1 MVNRLEKHLLTV
13 ESILDDKMKVM
24 VDELT
29 NWCESLAGH
38 SAQFSGLRP
47 SASSRR
53 LTPSDIFIGYTEDS
67 VPTLVF
73 KKARDLKKALGT
85 ATPDTEIHFRVVE
98 AVKEYLLQCATSD
111 GIIRL
116 QLSSVHS
123 DLVSYKPVV
132 SRYFNDQSHDNFGQF
147 FRALI
152 DDPESP
158 DFVQIT
164 THSRLLSQN
173 DVRTV
178 AGKDVIVRHESLVA
192 FDTQQQFIQL
202 LFDFYRPSADTGRDH
217 VLIIQCDCGHL
228 YEKRINCAR

>member
-1 MVNRLEKHLLTV
+1 LVNRLEKHLLTV

-47 SASSRR
+47 SASSRC

-85 ATPDTEIHFRVVE
+85 DTPDIKIHCRVVE

-116 QLSSVHS
+116 QLSSVNS
-123 DLVSYKPVV
+123 DLVSYETVV
-132 SRYFNDQSHDNFGQF
+132 SRYFKDQSHYNFGQF
-147 FRALI
+147 FRGLI
-152 DDPESP
+152 DDP

-164 THSRLLSQN
+164 THS
-173 DVRTV
+173 
-178 AGKDVIVRHESLVA
+178 DVIVRHESLVA

>member
-1 MVNRLEKHLLTV
+1 
-13 ESILDDKMKVM
+13 M

-85 ATPDTEIHFRVVE
+85 DTPDIKIHCRVVE

-116 QLSSVHS
+116 QLSSVNS
-123 DLVSYKPVV
+123 DLVSYETVV
-132 SRYFNDQSHDNFGQF
+132 SRYFKDQSHYNFGQF
-147 FRALI
+147 FRGLI
-152 DDPESP
+152 DDP

-164 THSRLLSQN
+164 THSRLLSPN